1 MNKRILFI
9 SGLIFLIFACNL
21 PSGASTPAPNL
32 LATLSAS
39 TPGSIPS
46 IIEPTGK
53 IVFTCQIY
61 KDISS
66 EQICIMNAD
75 GSNYLRLTIED
86 DIRHFYPSISPDG
99 RSVVYSAFNKQSK
112 HYEIYEMDLSTSG
125 NKALTNAIGDVNA
138 PEISP
143 NGKTI
148 AFTRY
153 INDPEKPNIWLMDRN
168 GSNLRQVSA
177 VPAWD
182 PTWSP
187 DGKQILFASYI
198 NNLSQLFLI
207 NIDGTGLRQVSNLPD
222 LRGRSDWSPQ
232 NLIVTYSGKS
242 WKRELFAMNVDGS
255 AQHQISPSGGNSQGP
270 SFSPDG
276 QWIAFTAYFDKYG
289 DAFGCEIYIMRA
301 DGSDLRRLTDN
312 DYCDYQPRWGP

>member
-1 MNKRILFI
+1 MIMNKRILFI
-9 SGLIFLIFACNL
+9 SGLVFLAFACNL
-21 PSGASTPAPNL
+21 PSGASTPAANL

-39 TPGSIPS
+39 TPLSASTNASIPS
-46 IIEPTGK
+46 TLSPSTEPTGK

-61 KDISS
+61 KDQTS
-66 EQICIMNAD
+66 EQICIMNTD

-112 HYEIYEMDLSTSG
+112 HYEIYEMDLSTSE
-125 NKALTNAIGDVNA
+125 NKALTYAIGDVNA

-143 NGKTI
+143 DGKTI
-148 AFTRY
+148 VFTRY

-187 DGKQILFASYI
+187 NGNQIAFNSGKGLFVMDSDGK
-198 NNLSQLFLI
+198 NLSHLVDSTICCFS
-207 NIDGTGLRQVSNLPD
+207 T
-222 LRGRSDWSPQ
+222 PQ
-232 NLIVTYSGKS
+232 
-242 WKRELFAMNVDGS
+242 W
-255 AQHQISPSGGNSQGP
+255 
-270 SFSPDG
+270 
-276 QWIAFTAYFDKYG
+276 
-289 DAFGCEIYIMRA
+289 
-301 DGSDLRRLTDN
+301 
-312 DYCDYQPRWGP
+312 QPQP